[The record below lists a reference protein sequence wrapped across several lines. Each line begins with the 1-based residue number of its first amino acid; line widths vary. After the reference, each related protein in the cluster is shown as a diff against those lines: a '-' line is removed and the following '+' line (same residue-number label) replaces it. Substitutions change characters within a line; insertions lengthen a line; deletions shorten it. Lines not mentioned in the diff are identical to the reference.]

1 MDRDEK
7 LAAIEPGHKSLSIA
21 AQCKL
26 LGLTR
31 YMYYYE
37 PVTESEENLNLMTRI
52 DKLTTDY
59 PFYGSRQICGAR
71 ALEGDVFNRKRIQRL
86 LRLMGIETV
95 YCRPKTTIRDQSHK
109 IYPYLLRGVRIQR
122 VHHVWS
128 IDITYIRMNRGFLY
142 LTAIIDWYSR
152 FVLAWE
158 LSNQMTVEFCLEALS
173 SAWKHGRPEIFNSD
187 QGSQFTATKFTQ
199 ELLSRQIKVSM
210 DGKGRAIDNVFIE
223 RLWRSVKYEEVYL
236 NDYLTGTEA
245 NQRLAKYFKFYNN
258 KRPHSS
264 LDGKTPV
271 TVFSGC

>member
-1 MDRDEK
+1 
-7 LAAIEPGHKSLSIA
+7 
-21 AQCKL
+21 
-26 LGLTR
+26 
-31 YMYYYE
+31 MYYYK
-37 PVTESEENLNLMTRI
+37 PVTESETNLNLMTRI

-59 PFYGSRQICGAR
+59 PFYGSRQICEAF

-158 LSNQMTVEFCLEALS
+158 LSNQMTVDFCLEALS

-236 NDYLTGTEA
+236 NDYLTGAEA

-264 LDGKTPV
+264 LDGKTPA
-271 TVFSGC
+271 TVFSLC